1 MKVKMLTLDAG
12 PQGVRQ
18 PGKVYDVS
26 ATEGKALIAGGYA
39 VDATNL
45 KDPKRR
51 AAPEQAVSRRG
62 KTATE
67 TGDPDDDDPDGDDE
81 QDEE

>member
-18 PGKVYDVS
+18 PGKVYEVPT
-26 ATEGKALIAGGYA
+26 AEGKTLIAGGYA

-45 KDPKRR
+45 KESMRR
-51 AAPEQAVSRRG
+51 NAPEQAIARRG
-62 KTATE
+62 KPATE
-67 TGDPDDDDPDGDDE
+67 TKDPDGGDDEE
-81 QDEE
+81 QDEA